1 MPVYVTRYPD
11 LLGRRDLSAGAKLV
25 WFYLADRQGD
35 ADVCWPSVERIAADC
50 GLSDRAT
57 RSILKT
63 LADKGLIERVTDRR
77 KRDARGRE
85 RRQYA
90 YRVHGL
96 DAPKRRKRRPAKTSG
111 RAEQQAIDFPTES
124 ESANPSY
131 PDRSVPSG
139 LESTQ
144 GSGSNSPGSNGKR
157 PRDDR
162 QKVPVTE
169 SRHRQKLPSSTGK
182 NFRLSPQTPNYEP
195 PSVNHPDGLRARE
208 AAEPEGGSNGERDP
222 MDLSPQERTG
232 YTALIR
238 GYANRF
244 EHRRQAPAGDQ
255 RGHMAKLAR
264 IFVAPMAEREQREP
278 AKVAHDLLDGVF
290 ANPWLSERDWP
301 LGAVVSQ
308 PARYYRPP
316 TAVDPEQ
323 SAADVQRRIRKLRA
337 ERRAALDADD
347 VAKAEEVEREIDRIQ
362 GANPACAGDGGQR
375 RR

>member
-1 MPVYVTRYPD
+1 MSVYVTRYPD
-11 LLGRRDLSAGAKLV
+11 LLGRRDLSAGAKIV

-35 ADVCWPSVERIAADC
+35 ADLCWPSVERIAADC

-63 LADKGLIERVTDRR
+63 LSDKGLIERVTDRR

-90 YRVHGL
+90 YRVQGL
-96 DAPKRRKRRPAKTSG
+96 DAPKRRKRRPAKSSG
-111 RAEQQAIDFPTES
+111 RAEQQALDFPAES
-124 ESANPSY
+124 DDANSSY
-131 PDRSVPSG
+131 PDRSVPSD

-144 GSGSNSPGSNGKR
+144 GSRSNGAGSNGKR

-169 SRHRQKLPSSTGK
+169 SRHRQKLPETTGK

-208 AAEPEGGSNGERDP
+208 AAAPGGSNGGSAP
-222 MDLSPQERTG
+222 LDLTPEQRTA
-232 YTALIR
+232 YLSLVR

-255 RGHMAKLAR
+255 RGHMVKLACM
-264 IFVAPMAEREQREP
+264 FVAPMAEREERGPSQ
-278 AKVAHDLLDGVF
+278 VASDLLDGVF
-290 ANPWLSERDWP
+290 SDPWLAQRDWP

-308 PARYYRPP
+308 PNRYYRPP
-316 TAVDPEQ
+316 RAEDSEER
-323 SAADVQRRIRKLRA
+323 AEDVQRRIRKLRA
-337 ERRAALDADD
+337 ERRAALDAHD
-347 VAKAEEVEREIDRIQ
+347 VAKAEEVEREIDRIR
-362 GANPACAGDGGQR
+362 GSNPARAGDGGHR